1 VRSADNGVEVAQRV
15 AESLRATVEN
25 AERVGQLIQEI
36 AAASQEQS
44 QGIDQINKAVSQMD
58 QVTQQNA
65 ASAEEGAS
73 AAQQLTAQA
82 AALSRLVGELKT
94 MIDGTVAEEEK
105 RPAANADLPAPRR
118 EPAKRIAASSAAPS
132 RALPAPRKPQL
143 PAKRPAMPAS
153 PARRKEDRPAT
164 GKPDSVARPEEV
176 IPLDDDDLKDF

>member
-1 VRSADNGVEVAQRV
+1 
-15 AESLRATVEN
+15 
-25 AERVGQLIQEI
+25 
-36 AAASQEQS
+36 
-44 QGIDQINKAVSQMD
+44 
-58 QVTQQNA
+58 
-65 ASAEEGAS
+65 
-73 AAQQLTAQA
+73 TAQA